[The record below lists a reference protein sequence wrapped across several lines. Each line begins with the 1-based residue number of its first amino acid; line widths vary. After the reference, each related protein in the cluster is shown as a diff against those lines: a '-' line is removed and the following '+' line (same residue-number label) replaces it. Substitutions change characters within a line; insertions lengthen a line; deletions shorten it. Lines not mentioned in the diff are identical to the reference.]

1 MINKY
6 IFLIALNSL
15 MFVVKTNIE
24 DEIKLL
30 DFPEEGFDY
39 NFNEEEDH
47 YFKSS
52 LKEYLVENK
61 LFESERVIEPDE
73 LKKIFLD
80 VITDD
85 GPENSPE
92 NMRKSLYEL
101 AEYFVERYY
110 NEKKQIRGK
119 DIYDL
124 FDINDISAKFS
135 DIVGDTINYNN
146 DYNEE
151 EDDLDAKGEL

>member
-1 MINKY
+1 MIKKY
-6 IFLIALNSL
+6 IFLLIIYSL
-15 MFVVKTNIE
+15 IFVVKTNIE
-24 DEIKLL
+24 DEINFP
-30 DFPEEGFDY
+30 DFSEEGFDY
-39 NFNEEEDH
+39 NYNEEDH
-47 YFKSS
+47 YFKST
-52 LKEYLVENK
+52 LKEYLIENK
-61 LFESERVIEPDE
+61 LFESERIIEPDE

-85 GPENSPE
+85 GPENSPD
-92 NMRKSLYEL
+92 NMKKSLYEL
-101 AEYFVERYY
+101 AEFFVEKYY
-110 NEKKQIRGK
+110 IDKKQIRGK

-135 DIVGDTINYNN
+135 DIVGDTLNYN

>member
-1 MINKY
+1 MIKKY
-6 IFLIALNSL
+6 IFLIVIYSL
-15 MFVVKTNIE
+15 IFVAKTNIE
-24 DEIKLL
+24 DEIN
-30 DFPEEGFDY
+30 FPEEGFEF
-39 NFNEEEDH
+39 NFNEEDQ

-85 GPENSPE
+85 GPDNSPE
-92 NMRKSLYEL
+92 NMKKSLYEL
-101 AEYFVERYY
+101 AEYFIERYY
-110 NEKKQIRGK
+110 NDKKQIRGK

-135 DIVGDTINYNN
+135 DIVGNTLHYN

-151 EDDLDAKGEL
+151 EDDLDAMGDL